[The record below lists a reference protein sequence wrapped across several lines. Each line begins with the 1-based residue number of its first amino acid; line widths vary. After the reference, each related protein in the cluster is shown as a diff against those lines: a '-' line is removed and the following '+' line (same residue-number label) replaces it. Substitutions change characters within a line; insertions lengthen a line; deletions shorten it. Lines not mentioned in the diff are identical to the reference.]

1 MSINLR
7 GGTPSLGDFVHSFR
21 QLAILLLLPI
31 FVVSAMP
38 YRSAAQSSS
47 SANGASDSSQPTKP
61 APSTPSQ
68 QNPASNQTANS
79 APAPNQSSTNQDPVQ
94 STSQQQGGSGTSND
108 RLFFTLPNFLTL
120 ENSGQVPPLTAKQKF
135 AVVARGSF
143 DYVQFPWY
151 GFLSGISQ
159 WEDSEP
165 GFGQGA
171 EGYAK
176 RFGAAFADGT
186 IENFMTGAIFPSML
200 HQDPRYFQLGHGSFM
215 HRTFYAMSRNLITR
229 TDSGKNQFNYSEVV
243 GGALAAGISTY
254 SYHPK
259 SQILSTP
266 NPPYYRFVPSDRTLT
281 NTLSVW
287 GTQYGYDTLTL
298 VVKEFWPDIRRKV
311 KRQPKV
317 AMTGPGGS
325 SN

>member
-1 MSINLR
+1 VSINFCTEVFFVRSIVYLR
-7 GGTPSLGDFVHSFR
+7 RSFMLVLLLS
-21 QLAILLLLPI
+21 LAILTSLGGR
-31 FVVSAMP
+31 SQAQATSSSNAAQD
-38 YRSAAQSSS
+38 SAAAAATQST
-47 SANGASDSSQPTKP
+47 ASQQSKQDPASTQPADKDPIQPT
-61 APSTPSQ
+61 TQ
-68 QNPASNQTANS
+68 
-79 APAPNQSSTNQDPVQ
+79 NQSKA
-94 STSQQQGGSGTSND
+94 SGTSKD
-108 RLFFTLPNFLTL
+108 RLFFALPNFLTL
-120 ENSGQVPPLTAKQKF
+120 ENAGQVPPLTTKQKF

-143 DYVQFPWY
+143 DYVQYPWY

-165 GFGQGA
+165 GYGQGA

-186 IENFMTGAIFPSML
+186 IENFFTGAIFPSVL

-215 HRTFYAMSRNLITR
+215 HRTLYAMSRNLITR
-229 TDSGKNQFNYSEVV
+229 TDSGKNQFNFSEVV

-259 SQILSTP
+259 SHVFSTP
-266 NPPYYRFVPSDRTLT
+266 NPPYYRFVASDRTLD

-311 KRQPKV
+311 RHQPKV
-317 AMTGPGGS
+317 AAAEPSTS
-325 SN
+325 SH